1 MSMAKLYGY
10 TGATFSASFTCKDS
24 AGAVVNLT
32 GYSARS
38 QMRTSVSSSTVTLDL
53 SPTIS
58 APATGVINITV
69 TDETTDTLEAG
80 TYYWDLVLDKA
91 ADGSVT
97 HLADGTLEFR
107 QQVTRV

>member
-1 MSMAKLYGY
+1 MAKLFGY

-24 AGAVVNLT
+24 AGAAVNLT

-38 QMRTSVSSSTVTLDL
+38 QLRPSISSEELTLNL
-53 SPTIS
+53 APTIS
-58 APATGVINITV
+58 APATGVINITITDEV
-69 TDETTDTLEAG
+69 TDTIDPG
-80 TYYWDLVLDKA
+80 TYYCDVVLDKA

-97 HLADGTLEFR
+97 HLADGTIVFK

>member
-1 MSMAKLYGY
+1 MAKLYGY

-32 GYSARS
+32 GYTARA
-38 QMRTSVSSSTVTLDL
+38 QLRPSVSSDELTLNL
-53 SPTIS
+53 APTIPS
-58 APATGVINITV
+58 PATGIINITV
-69 TDETTDTLEAG
+69 TDEVTATIDAG
-80 TYYWDLVLDKA
+80 TYYWDVVLDKA
-91 ADGSVT
+91 SDGSVT